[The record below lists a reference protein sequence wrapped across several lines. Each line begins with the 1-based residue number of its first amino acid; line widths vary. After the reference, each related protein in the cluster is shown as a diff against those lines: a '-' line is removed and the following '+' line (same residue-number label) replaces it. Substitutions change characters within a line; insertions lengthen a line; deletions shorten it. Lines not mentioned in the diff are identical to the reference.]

1 MTRVYTKEILESECI
16 GNSLSTIN
24 LNFSTL
30 DNNLESLRINT
41 SNQNMSILALI
52 QSLRTTVNTQ
62 AAQIVTL
69 QDRITTLELKIK

>member
-30 DNNLESLRINT
+30 DNNLESLRINKQSKHVNIGFNT
-41 SNQNMSILALI
+41 EFTYNCKYSSRSNSNFT
-52 QSLRTTVNTQ
+52 R
-62 AAQIVTL
+62 
-69 QDRITTLELKIK
+69 

>member
-1 MTRVYTKEILESECI
+1 MTRVYTRVILESECI
-16 GNSLSTIN
+16 GDSLSTIN
-24 LNFSTL
+24 LNFNTL